1 MRFSESSIKLCD
13 ALMWHFHHLC
23 PKANKFAKQLLF
35 SVEASGKKVFPDF
48 HTAWHFDDKVG
59 QKYLLDAIGAPFA
72 PAHVFYSKRDA
83 LEWASQTVYPTVF
96 KLRNGA
102 ASANVRL
109 VRSKSEAN
117 RLIRKAFGR
126 GFKQYNAWNS
136 LKERYRNYKLGLKP
150 LWVVVKGILRIFHT
164 TKFARVAGREKGYI
178 YFQDFIPGNDCDIR
192 VVVIGDKAFT
202 FKRIIRKND
211 FRASGSGVILFGREH
226 NDDETVRLAFET
238 SEKLN
243 VQCMAY
249 DFVYQAGKP
258 LIIEIS
264 FATIYDNIQ
273 WVPGFWKR
281 DLSWHEEKIDPCGWM
296 VENLVQSMNIKD

>member
-1 MRFSESSIKLCD
+1 
-13 ALMWHFHHLC
+13 MWHFHHLC

-281 DLSWHEEKIDPCGWM
+281 DLSWHEEKIDSCGWM